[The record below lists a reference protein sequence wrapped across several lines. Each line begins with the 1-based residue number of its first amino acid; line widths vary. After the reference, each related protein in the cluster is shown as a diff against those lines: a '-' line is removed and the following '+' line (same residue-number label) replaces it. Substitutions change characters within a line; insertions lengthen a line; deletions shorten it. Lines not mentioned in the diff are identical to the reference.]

1 MVWSS
6 EIELDR
12 ALAIDESGATLT
24 RRQIG
29 ELGAAIRAVA
39 PGRQLV
45 FCLCANSLGSL
56 AGYAA
61 FIESRIVPL
70 MLSASLDSG
79 LLGRL
84 ADLYRPSFVWAPQAI
99 VPALGDLGSPA
110 LEAHDHVLLRTRHA
124 PVALHDD
131 LAILL
136 TTSGSTG
143 SPNLVRLSYENLA
156 ANAASIVEYLA
167 IGPDERPITTL
178 PMEYSYGLSV
188 INSHL
193 RAGATIL
200 VTNRSLME
208 KDFWAFLKRE
218 GATSFAGVPY
228 TYTMLKRLRFPTMDL
243 PSLRTL
249 TQAGGKLSTELH
261 KEFAE
266 HARATG
272 RRFFVMYGQT
282 EATARM
288 SYVPAERTLEKC
300 GTIGIAIP
308 GGEFSLRDADGNA
321 FTDTDAVGELV
332 YRGPNVSLGYAHSA
346 DDLAKGDDNGRVLA
360 TGDMAKRDADGYF
373 TIVGRKKRFTK
384 VFGNRINL
392 DETEQLILA
401 AFPGTDVACIGRD
414 DLVTIVLVD
423 ESVGADIKKF
433 VAAKTGLHPTAFAVK
448 TVPALPKSS
457 AGKTLYAELEIG

>member
-6 EIELDR
+6 EIDLDR
-12 ALAIDESGATLT
+12 TLAIDEPGATLT

-29 ELGAAIRAVA
+29 ELGASLRAVV

-45 FCLCANSLGSL
+45 FCLCTNSLGSL

-61 FIESRIVPL
+61 FVENRIVP
-70 MLSASLDSG
+70 M
-79 LLGRL
+79 LLGAGLDPVLLARL
-84 ADLYRPSFVWAPQAI
+84 VELYRPAFLWAPQAAA
-99 VPALGDLGSPA
+99 VAGERV
-110 LEAHDHVLLRTRHA
+110 LEAHGYALVKTGHA

-131 LAILL
+131 LAVLL

-143 SPNLVRLSYENLA
+143 SPSFVRLSYENLA
-156 ANAASIVEYLA
+156 ANAASIVEYLGITA
-167 IGPDERPITTL
+167 DERPITAL

-218 GATSFAGVPY
+218 GATSFSGVPY
-228 TYTMLKRLRFPTMDL
+228 TYTMLKRLRFATMEL

-261 KEFAE
+261 KEFAD
-266 HARATG
+266 HATASG

-288 SYVPAERTLEKC
+288 SYLPPERSLEKC

-308 GGEFSLRDADGNA
+308 GGELSLRDEDGNA
-321 FTDTDAVGELV
+321 ITETDVAGELV
-332 YRGPNVSLGYAHSA
+332 YRGPNVSLGYAYSHE
-346 DDLAKGDDNGRVLA
+346 DLAKGDENARVLA
-360 TGDMAKRDADGYF
+360 TGDVAKRDADGYF

-384 VFGNRINL
+384 VFGNRVNL
-392 DETEQLILA
+392 DELEQLIQT
-401 AFPGTDVACIGRD
+401 AFPGTDCACIGRD

-423 ESVGADIKKF
+423 EATGADIKKF
-433 VAAKTGLHPTAFAVK
+433 IAAKTGLHPTAFAVK
-448 TVPALPKSS
+448 GVPALPKSS
-457 AGKTLYAELEIG
+457 AGKTLYAQLETSLG